1 MNNQIPH
8 CLFAAKFNSAEQR
21 IELFKCNARAQK
33 EFGINGNE
41 DFDHFIT
48 NTFMIATEDK
58 QDIESSPK

>member
-21 IELFKCNARAQK
+21 IELFKCNSRAQK

-41 DFDHFIT
+41 DFDNFIT
-48 NTFMIATEDK
+48 NTYMISTD
-58 QDIESSPK
+58 